1 MIEKLFT
8 LSFEG
13 SWRRISKPFLSRGV
27 EILDGGFA
35 RPKVNIDVSRA
46 RPLSIVFL
54 FFFFFSP
61 PSIEY
66 EDIIDTVVSLRV
78 SSVSIVGR
86 DELE

>member
-1 MIEKLFT
+1 MY
-8 LSFEG
+8 
-13 SWRRISKPFLSRGV
+13 RV
-27 EILDGGFA
+27 H
-35 RPKVNIDVSRA
+35 VH
-46 RPLSIVFL
+46 SIVFL
-54 FFFFFSP
+54 FFFFFFP

>member
-54 FFFFFSP
+54 FFFFFFP